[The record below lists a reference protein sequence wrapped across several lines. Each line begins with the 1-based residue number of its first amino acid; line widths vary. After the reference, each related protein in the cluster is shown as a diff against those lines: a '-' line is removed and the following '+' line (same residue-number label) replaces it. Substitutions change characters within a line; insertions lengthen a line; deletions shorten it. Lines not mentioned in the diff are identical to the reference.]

1 MPRLSLEL
9 RKAAIHMKE
18 DGCSTAE
25 IQTTLEAQGHSISK
39 VALYE
44 LFRKFQ
50 RHGQIEDLKIL
61 CIATRY
67 NSIYRMR
74 SEIKY

>member
-1 MPRLSLEL
+1 MPRLSLAL

-25 IQTTLEAQGHSISK
+25 IQATLEAQGHSISK
-39 VALYE
+39 VILNE

-50 RHGQIEDLKIL
+50 RHGQIKDLKRKL
-61 CIATRY
+61 DLQRY
-67 NSIYRMR
+67 
-74 SEIKY
+74 K